1 MGHVF
6 KDRLARPVRSAS
18 AVLVVAVIEVTQ
30 LDIREDR
37 GQKSRQMKRDE
48 KEQVSEVNMYTGLK
62 HRQKCKS
69 GLDISHQ
76 SSLEILRQV
85 WLIQR
90 HSCPL
95 PHFIHA
101 TGIAKCVG
109 LSSYYKQVNVKCMMR
124 RVKKGLK
131 EPTKYSFTQPT
142 QNFLSSNYILFG
154 FYATHKLPYFI

>member
-1 MGHVF
+1 MEELNIQRKLDNVILFKVKNSFVTQIITLNVADISNPHQMGHVF

-109 LSSYYKQVNVKCMMR
+109 LSSCYK
-124 RVKKGLK
+124 
-131 EPTKYSFTQPT
+131 
-142 QNFLSSNYILFG
+142 
-154 FYATHKLPYFI
+154 